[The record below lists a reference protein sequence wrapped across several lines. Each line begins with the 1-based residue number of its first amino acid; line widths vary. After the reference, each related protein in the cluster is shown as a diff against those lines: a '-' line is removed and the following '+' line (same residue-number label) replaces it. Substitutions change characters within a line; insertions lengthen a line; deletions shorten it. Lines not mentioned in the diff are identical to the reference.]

1 MRKAPRP
8 LLCRSSFSRIARSL
22 LDKCDTQLLGRS
34 SIYLFVLCGSL
45 RLCAPSRSLGRP
57 CAYSLACFARI
68 LLSTHALPFT
78 RLLFACSSR
87 RFYLFF
93 AIYFLLFI
101 FALASKWLLICSS
114 FARLTRFSS
123 FMRSVALI
131 RSLICSLIW
140 FGVHSKGPFLYPLPE
155 AERFQSHNRLTISAH
170 WKWL

>member
-93 AIYFLLFI
+93 CYLFSALYFCSCVKMAAHLLIICSFDAVLFI
-101 FALASKWLLICSS
+101 HALRCAH
-114 FARLTRFSS
+114 
-123 FMRSVALI
+123 SVAHMLTHLV
-131 RSLICSLIW
+131 RSSQQRPLSL
-140 FGVHSKGPFLYPLPE
+140 
-155 AERFQSHNRLTISAH
+155 SAS
-170 WKWL
+170 